1 MILTLTAIFFAVMAF
16 VVGGYVLLNRRTLE
30 AAEVAR
36 SRLRVADGGGQA
48 AAWRLLKDERISDVP
63 FLNRLLSGKEW
74 VDGLTIQLTRAGSE
88 LKPVTFLMI
97 ILLSGFV
104 GTLLGGKINGLSAI
118 FFMVAGWIAPF
129 MWLRWRQKKRIR
141 DFEQQLPDAID
152 MLVSAMKAGYSFQAA
167 TQFIG
172 EEMIPPL
179 GPEFARF
186 YDEQRLGMD
195 VRSALVGMQAR
206 VESLDL
212 KMFVTAVLIQRETGG
227 NLGEVLSNLAD
238 LVRQRIAMRGQI
250 QTLIAEPKL
259 SARFLAVLPVVVF
272 LILSAVNPHFFDAML
287 AEGSIGRAVITATA
301 ISVVIGYMIMMR
313 IADVDV

>member
-1 MILTLTAIFFAVMAF
+1 VILTLTAIFLATMAF
-16 VVGGYVLLNRRTLE
+16 VVGGYILINRRTLE

-36 SRLRVADGGGQA
+36 SRLRAQEGPEKTY
-48 AAWRLLKDERISDVP
+48 RLLKEDRISDVP
-63 FLNRLLSGKEW
+63 FLNRLLSGQSW
-74 VDGLTIQLTRAGSE
+74 IDAIGIQLLRAGSE
-88 LKPVTFLMI
+88 LKPVTFLMV
-97 ILLSGFV
+97 ILSSGFL
-104 GTLLGGKINGLSAI
+104 GTLMGGKVSGIAGV
-118 FFMVAGWIAPF
+118 FFMIAGWLGPF
-129 MWLRWRQKKRIR
+129 LWLRWRQKKRIR

-186 YDEQRLGMD
+186 YEEQRLGVD
-195 VRSALVGMQAR
+195 VRTALISMQSR
-206 VESLDL
+206 LESLDL

-238 LVRQRIAMRGQI
+238 LIRQRIAMRGQI

-259 SARFLAVLPVVVF
+259 SARFLAVLPVLVF
-272 LILSAVNPHFFDAML
+272 LVLSAMNPHFFDPMIAP
-287 AEGSIGRAVITATA
+287 GSTGRVILMTSA
-301 ISVVIGYMIMMR
+301 ISVVVGYMIMMK

>member
-1 MILTLTAIFFAVMAF
+1 MILTLTAIFFATMAF
-16 VVGGYVLLNRRTLE
+16 VVGGYVLVNRRTLE

-36 SRLRVADGGGQA
+36 SRLRTAEGPEKT
-48 AAWRLLKDERISDVP
+48 WRLLKEEKISDVP
-63 FLNRLLSGKEW
+63 FLNRLLSGRSW
-74 VDGLTIQLTRAGSE
+74 VDGLAVQLTRAGSNI
-88 LKPVTFLMI
+88 KPVTFLML
-97 ILLSGFV
+97 ILVSGMF
-104 GTLLGGKINGLSAI
+104 GTLIGGKVSGIAGA
-118 FFMVAGWIAPF
+118 FFMIAGWVTPF
-129 MWLRWRQKKRIR
+129 LWVRWKQKKRIR
-141 DFEQQLPDAID
+141 DFEVQLPDAID

-172 EEMIPPL
+172 EEMIDPL

-186 YDEQRLGMD
+186 YDEQRLGVD
-195 VRSALVGMQAR
+195 VRSALVGMQTR

-259 SARFLAVLPVVVF
+259 SARFLAVLPVIVF
-272 LILSAVNPHFFDAML
+272 LVLSAFNPHFFDPML
-287 AEGSIGRAVITATA
+287 REGSIGRLVLTVSAV
-301 ISVVIGYMIMMR
+301 SVVVGYMIMMR
-313 IADVDV
+313 IADVDI

>member
-1 MILTLTAIFFAVMAF
+1 VILTLTAIFLATMAF
-16 VVGGYVLLNRRTLE
+16 VVGGYILINRRTLE

-36 SRLRVADGGGQA
+36 SRLRTQEGPEKTY
-48 AAWRLLKDERISDVP
+48 RLLKEERISDVP
-63 FLNRLLSGKEW
+63 FLNRLLSGQSW
-74 VDGLTIQLTRAGSE
+74 VDAIGVQLLRAGLE
-88 LKPVTFLMI
+88 LKPVTFLMV
-97 ILLSGFV
+97 ILSSGLL
-104 GTLLGGKINGLSAI
+104 GTLVGGKVSGIAGV
-118 FFMVAGWIAPF
+118 FFMIAGWLGPF
-129 MWLRWRQKKRIR
+129 LWLRWRQKKRIR

-186 YDEQRLGMD
+186 YEEQRLGVD
-195 VRSALVGMQAR
+195 VRTALISMQNR
-206 VESLDL
+206 LESLDL

-238 LVRQRIAMRGQI
+238 LIRQRIAMRGQI

-259 SARFLAVLPVVVF
+259 SARFLAVLPVLVF
-272 LILSAVNPHFFDAML
+272 LVLSAMNPHFFDPMTAP
-287 AEGSIGRAVITATA
+287 GSIGRLVLTISA
-301 ISVVIGYMIMMR
+301 ISVVVGYMIMMK

>member
-1 MILTLTAIFFAVMAF
+1 VILTLTAIFFATMAF
-16 VVGGYVLLNRRTLE
+16 VVGGYVLINRRTLE

-36 SRLRVADGGGQA
+36 SRLRAAEGGA
-48 AAWRLLKDERISDVP
+48 TATWRLLKDEKISDVP
-63 FLNRLLSGKEW
+63 FLNRLLSGQSW
-74 VDGLTIQLTRAGSE
+74 VDAISVQLMRAGSE

-97 ILLSGFV
+97 ILVSGLMGIV
-104 GTLLGGKINGLSAI
+104 IGGRASGLGAA

-129 MWLRWRQKKRIR
+129 LWLRRKQKKRLFE
-141 DFEQQLPDAID
+141 FEQQLPDAID

-186 YDEQRLGMD
+186 YDEQRLGVD
-195 VRSALVGMQAR
+195 VRTALVGMQGR
-206 VESLDL
+206 LDSLDL

-238 LVRQRIAMRGQI
+238 LIRQRITMRGQI

-259 SARFLAVLPVVVF
+259 SARFLAVLPVIVF
-272 LILSAVNPHFFDAML
+272 MVLTLMNPHFFDSMT
-287 AEGSIGRAVITATA
+287 AEGSIGRLVLTTSAIMVI
-301 ISVVIGYMIMMR
+301 IGYMIMMK
-313 IADVDV
+313 IADVDI

>member
-1 MILTLTAIFFAVMAF
+1 MMLMLTAIFLATMAF
-16 VVGGYVLLNRRTLE
+16 VVGGYILINRRTLE

-36 SRLRVADGGGQA
+36 SRLRAQEGPEKT
-48 AAWRLLKDERISDVP
+48 WRLLKEDRISDVA
-63 FLNRLLSGKEW
+63 FLNRLLSGQSW
-74 VDGLTIQLTRAGSE
+74 IDAIGVQLTRAGSE
-88 LKPVTFLMI
+88 LKPVTFIML
-97 ILLSGFV
+97 ILISGLL
-104 GTLLGGKINGLSAI
+104 GTLLGGKLGGIAAI
-118 FFMVAGWIAPF
+118 FFMIAGWLGPF
-129 MWLRWRQKKRIR
+129 LWLRWRQKRR
-141 DFEQQLPDAID
+141 LSQFEQQLPDAID

-186 YDEQRLGMD
+186 YDEQRLGVD
-195 VRSALVGMQAR
+195 VRSALISMQNR
-206 VESLDL
+206 LESIDL

-238 LVRQRIAMRGQI
+238 LIRQRIAMKGQI

-259 SARFLAVLPVVVF
+259 SARFLAVLPILVF
-272 LILSAVNPHFFDAML
+272 LVLSAMNPHFFDPMTAP
-287 AEGSIGRAVITATA
+287 GSIGRLILTISA
-301 ISVVIGYMIMMR
+301 ISVVIGYMIMMK

>member
-1 MILTLTAIFFAVMAF
+1 MILTLVAVFFAVMAF

-36 SRLRVADGGGQA
+36 SRLRA
-48 AAWRLLKDERISDVP
+48 AEGPEKTWRLLKEEKISDVP
-63 FLNRLLSGKEW
+63 FLNRLLSGKSW
-74 VDGLTIQLTRAGSE
+74 VDGLSVQLTRAGSS

-97 ILLSGFV
+97 ILMSGML
-104 GTLLGGKINGLSAI
+104 GTIFGGKVGGIASVVLMI
-118 FFMVAGWIAPF
+118 AGWLGPF

-172 EEMIPPL
+172 EEIIEPL
-179 GPEFARF
+179 GPEFGRF
-186 YDEQRLGMD
+186 YDEQRLGID
-195 VRSALVGMQAR
+195 VRTALVAMQGR

-227 NLGEVLSNLAD
+227 NLGEVLSSLAD
-238 LVRQRIAMRGQI
+238 LIRQRIAMRGQI

-259 SARFLAVLPVVVF
+259 SARFLAILPIIVF
-272 LILSAVNPHFFDAML
+272 VILSAINPHFFDAML
-287 AEGSIGRAVITATA
+287 AEGSIGRLVLTVSAV
-301 ISVVIGYMIMMR
+301 SVVVGYMIMMK
-313 IADVDV
+313 IADVDI

>member
-1 MILTLTAIFFAVMAF
+1 VILTLTAIFFATMAF
-16 VVGGYVLLNRRTLE
+16 VVGGYVRLNRRTLE

-36 SRLRVADGGGQA
+36 SRLRTAEGPEKT
-48 AAWRLLKDERISDVP
+48 WRLLKEEKISDVP
-63 FLNRLLSGKEW
+63 FLNRLLSGRSW
-74 VDGLTIQLTRAGSE
+74 VDALGIQLMRAGSDI
-88 LKPVTFLMI
+88 KPVTFLFV
-97 ILLSGFV
+97 ILISGMF
-104 GTLLGGKINGLSAI
+104 GTLLGGKIAGIAAL
-118 FFMVAGWIAPF
+118 FFMVGGWIAPF
-129 MWLRWRQKKRIR
+129 MWLRWRQKKRVR

-152 MLVSAMKAGYSFQAA
+152 MLVSAMRAGYSFQAA

-172 EEMIPPL
+172 EEIIDPL

-195 VRSALVGMQAR
+195 VRTALIGMQNR

-227 NLGEVLSNLAD
+227 NLGEVLSGLAD
-238 LVRQRIAMRGQI
+238 LIRQRIAMRGQI

-259 SARFLAVLPVVVF
+259 SARFLAILPIVVF
-272 LILSAVNPHFFDAML
+272 LILSVINPHFFDAML
-287 AEGSIGRAVITATA
+287 AEGSIGRAVVTATA
-301 ISVVIGYMIMMR
+301 VSVIIGYMIMMR

>member
-1 MILTLTAIFFAVMAF
+1 
-16 VVGGYVLLNRRTLE
+16 
-30 AAEVAR
+30 
-36 SRLRVADGGGQA
+36 
-48 AAWRLLKDERISDVP
+48 LKDERISDVP

-74 VDGLTIQLTRAGSE
+74 VDGLTVQLTRAGSE
-88 LKPVTFLMI
+88 IKPVTFLMI
-97 ILLSGFV
+97 ILLSGMV
-104 GTLLGGKINGLSAI
+104 GTLLGGKINGISAL
-118 FFMVAGWIAPF
+118 FFMVAGWVAPF

-172 EEMIPPL
+172 EEMIAPL

-195 VRSALVGMQAR
+195 VRSALVGMQGR

-259 SARFLAVLPVVVF
+259 SARFLAVLPIIVF
-272 LILSAVNPHFFDAML
+272 LVLSAINPHFFDAML
-287 AEGSIGRAVITATA
+287 AEGSIGRAIITATA

-313 IADVDV
+313 IADVDI

>member
-1 MILTLTAIFFAVMAF
+1 VILTLTAIFFATMAF

-36 SRLRVADGGGQA
+36 SRLRTAEGPEKT
-48 AAWRLLKDERISDVP
+48 WRLLKEEKISDVP
-63 FLNRLLSGKEW
+63 FLNRLLSGRSW
-74 VDGLTIQLTRAGSE
+74 VDALGIQLMRAGSDI
-88 LKPVTFLMI
+88 KPVTFLFV
-97 ILLSGFV
+97 ILISGMF
-104 GTLLGGKINGLSAI
+104 GTLLGGKIAGIAAL
-118 FFMVAGWIAPF
+118 FFMVGGWIAPF
-129 MWLRWRQKKRIR
+129 MWLRWRQKKRVR

-152 MLVSAMKAGYSFQAA
+152 MLVSAMRAGYSFQAA

-172 EEMIPPL
+172 EEIIDPL

-195 VRSALVGMQAR
+195 VRTALIGMQNR

-227 NLGEVLSNLAD
+227 NLGEVLSGLAD
-238 LVRQRIAMRGQI
+238 LIRQRIAMRGQI

-259 SARFLAVLPVVVF
+259 SARFLAILPIVVF
-272 LILSAVNPHFFDAML
+272 LILSVINPHFFDAML
-287 AEGSIGRAVITATA
+287 AEGSIGRAVVTATA
-301 ISVVIGYMIMMR
+301 VSVIIGYMIMMR

>member
-1 MILTLTAIFFAVMAF
+1 MILTLTAIFFATMAF
-16 VVGGYVLLNRRTLE
+16 VVGGYVLINRRTLE

-36 SRLRVADGGGQA
+36 SRLRAAEGGA
-48 AAWRLLKDERISDVP
+48 TATWRLLKDEKISDVP
-63 FLNRLLSGKEW
+63 FLNRLLSGQSW
-74 VDGLTIQLTRAGSE
+74 VDAISVQLMRAGSE

-97 ILLSGFV
+97 ILVSGLMGIV
-104 GTLLGGKINGLSAI
+104 IGGRASGLGAA

-129 MWLRWRQKKRIR
+129 LWLRRKQKKRLLE
-141 DFEQQLPDAID
+141 FEQQLPDAID

-186 YDEQRLGMD
+186 YDEQRLGVD
-195 VRSALVGMQAR
+195 VRTALVGMQGR
-206 VESLDL
+206 LDSLDL

-238 LVRQRIAMRGQI
+238 LIRQRITMRGQI

-259 SARFLAVLPVVVF
+259 SARFLAVLPVIVF
-272 LILSAVNPHFFDAML
+272 MVLTLMNPHFFDSMT
-287 AEGSIGRAVITATA
+287 AEGSIGRLVLTTSAIMVI
-301 ISVVIGYMIMMR
+301 IGYMIMMK
-313 IADVDV
+313 IADVDI